1 MPMHT
6 KFVGPERQDRLKQT
20 SAPIDKGDL
29 ISVLEGLGSALFL
42 GIQCSRRRVAQGAL
56 LVK

>member
-6 KFVGPERQDRLKQT
+6 QFMGPERQDRLKQT
-20 SAPIDKGDL
+20 SAPIAKGDL
-29 ISVLEGLGSALFL
+29 IGVLEGLGSALLL
-42 GIQCSRRRVAQGAL
+42 GLEYSRRRVAQGAL